1 MDPSLCQ
8 IKKKLRVLEK
18 KCFDTGQSFD
28 FAVLILLFNRY
39 RWDKVESDSD
49 SSDANE
55 NSDILA
61 GIDDLPPGLHLPRLY
76 HITSFIISSLLGNGL
91 GPEFGLF
98 SLFRSDKNQLYHR
111 FQILMIKLI
120 L

>member
-1 MDPSLCQ
+1 MSNQ
-8 IKKKLRVLEK
+8 KKHTSFRKRK
-18 KCFDTGQSFD
+18 KCFDTGHTFD
-28 FAVLILLFNRY
+28 FAVFILLFDRY

-91 GPEFGLF
+91 GPEFGLY
-98 SLFRSDKNQLYHR
+98 FRYFDRTKINCTIGSKYL
-111 FQILMIKLI
+111 
-120 L
+120 